1 MSNDGQTLI
10 AIRTHKWDEDAQ
22 RLFGQLHPV
31 LGDDL
36 VVAFH
41 NRPEGLELPLPVVD
55 LNDAWLAAQ
64 GLQHLPDWGW
74 RCGDYFL
81 YAVRQVYPQARHI
94 WLIEPDVYFTGDP
107 AEFFAKAGQSSADV
121 LGVDVQPM
129 PRGHRFSRGLPEL
142 PIFRSIFALSR
153 FSGRAVD
160 RLFPLRQAYAKRGF
174 GPRFYANDEVFC
186 FSHAMAD
193 LDMGCES
200 MTRLMPE
207 WLGPGQMQTDPDI
220 LVDTLFAHPGPGVF
234 HPVRG
239 HASFAGAL
247 AGRLVNTMAFVRHMA
262 PSLAVLT
269 AEERAGIALDVAR
282 RTQALLDGTAATH
295 ARRQRRRS

>member
-1 MSNDGQTLI
+1 MSNEGRTII

-22 RLFGQLHPV
+22 RLFAQLQPV

-55 LNDAWLAAQ
+55 LNDLWLAEN
-64 GLQHLPDWGW
+64 GLKHLPDWGW

-81 YAVRQVYPQARHI
+81 YAVRQAYPQASHI
-94 WLIEPDVYFTGDP
+94 WLVEPDVYFSGDP
-107 AEFFAKAGQSSADV
+107 AAFFAKAGQSQADL

-129 PRGHRFSRGLPEL
+129 PRGHRFSKGLPEL
-142 PIFRSIFALSR
+142 PIFRSIFALTR
-153 FSGRAVD
+153 FSGPAAD
-160 RLFPLRQAYAKRGF
+160 RLFALRQAYGQRGF
-174 GPRFYANDEVFC
+174 GTRFYANDEVFC
-186 FSHAMAD
+186 FSHVMAD
-193 LDMGCES
+193 LDMGCDS
-200 MTRLMPE
+200 MARFMPE
-207 WLGPGQMQTDPDI
+207 WIGQGRMQTDPDI
-220 LVDTLFAHPGPGVF
+220 VVETLAGHVGPGVF

-239 HASFAGAL
+239 HASFAAAL

-269 AEERAGIALDVAR
+269 AAERAGIAADVAR

-295 ARRQRRRS
+295 VRRQRRRS